1 MAMIMSA
8 ASRLLARLAAL
19 LMLAGFAGVAAQ
31 SWPSRAV
38 TLIVSQ
44 APGTAPDFIARTLS
58 VRMGERL
65 KVGVIVDNRGGA
77 SGNIGAEYV
86 AKAAPD
92 GYTLYLA
99 PSSFIMGSTISRNP
113 RFDPIKSFASVLP
126 LADGLQC
133 LVVSGTSPIRS
144 VKELVARA
152 KAQPAKLFYAT
163 PGNGTAHHFIME
175 QFKIEAGMDLVHVPY
190 KGLPGAIVD
199 LIAGRVDVMM
209 MTTAAAATHVQSGQ
223 LRMLAVVSPSRS
235 PLSPDMPTRAEQG
248 YPHVRGASWYGL
260 LAPAGTPSEV
270 LARLNTEMNAILAEK
285 PVRDAFAKQGLE
297 ATGGTALRLA
307 EAMASERELWRKI
320 AELTG
325 ISAE

>member
-8 ASRLLARLAAL
+8 FSRLLARLAAL

-235 PLSPDMPTRAEQG
+235 PLSPDMPTLAEQG

-270 LARLNTEMNAILAEK
+270 LTRLNTEMNAILAEK

-297 ATGGTALRLA
+297 ATGGAALRLA

>member
-8 ASRLLARLAAL
+8 VSRLLARLAAL

-31 SWPSRAV
+31 SWPSRPV

-144 VKELVARA
+144 VKDLVARA
-152 KAQPAKLFYAT
+152 KASPAKLFYAT

-175 QFKIEAGMDLVHVPY
+175 QFKMEAGMDLVHVPY

-235 PLSPDMPTRAEQG
+235 PLSPDMPTLAEQG

-270 LARLNTEMNAILAEK
+270 LTRLNTEMNAILAEK

-297 ATGGTALRLA
+297 ATGGAALRLA

>member
-8 ASRLLARLAAL
+8 VSRLLARLAAL
-19 LMLAGFAGVAAQ
+19 LLLAGFAGVAAQ
-31 SWPSRAV
+31 SWPSRPV

-65 KVGVIVDNRGGA
+65 KVGVVVDNRGGA

-144 VKELVARA
+144 VKDLVARA
-152 KAQPAKLFYAT
+152 KASPAKLFYAT

-175 QFKIEAGMDLVHVPY
+175 QFKMEAGMDLVHVPY

-209 MTTAAAATHVQSGQ
+209 MTTAAAAAHVQSGQ

-235 PLSPDMPTRAEQG
+235 PLLPDMPTLAEQG

-297 ATGGTALRLA
+297 ATGGAALRLA